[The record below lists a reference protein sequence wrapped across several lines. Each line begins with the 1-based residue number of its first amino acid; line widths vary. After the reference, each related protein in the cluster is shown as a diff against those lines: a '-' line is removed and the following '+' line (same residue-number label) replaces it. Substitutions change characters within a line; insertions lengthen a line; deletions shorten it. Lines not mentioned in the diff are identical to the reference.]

1 VTWSLGQYA
10 GQYLHFN
17 KKGSGR
23 LIWWVMEN
31 RREYFDRAKLLL
43 GKARAL
49 VFLSET
55 QEQLWRNWASQEAL
69 SLPSIVAVVGL
80 SVSDDLAAVAGLA
93 HSTGL
98 SHDGKGPCHP
108 KLLAQNEPG
117 ICLLPSLQFLMRW
130 LPHFF

>member
-1 VTWSLGQYA
+1 
-10 GQYLHFN
+10 
-17 KKGSGR
+17 
-23 LIWWVMEN
+23 MEN

-69 SLPSIVAVVGL
+69 SLPSIVAIVGL

-98 SHDGKGPCHP
+98 SHDGKQPCRP

>member
-1 VTWSLGQYA
+1 MTWSLGQYA

-17 KKGSGR
+17 KKGSER

-69 SLPSIVAVVGL
+69 SLPSIVAIVGL

-98 SHDGKGPCHP
+98 SHDGK
-108 KLLAQNEPG
+108 
-117 ICLLPSLQFLMRW
+117 
-130 LPHFF
+130 